1 MSDFNYDYNKEI
13 EELKNMI
20 MYLDDQ
26 KNIHDLL
33 SLQSE
38 VNKQFGNL
46 IQFKIGHDYEL
57 VQEKVDY
64 ITNGLFSEHFS
75 E

>member
-13 EELKNMI
+13 EEIKNMI

-26 KNIHDLL
+26 KNVHDIL
-33 SLQSE
+33 SIQSE

-46 IQFKIGHDYEL
+46 IQMKISHDYEL
-57 VQEKVDY
+57 VQEKIDD
-64 ITNGLFSEHFS
+64 IADGLFYEYFI

>member
-26 KNIHDLL
+26 KNVHDLL

-38 VNKQFGNL
+38 VNKQFANL
-46 IQFKIGHDYEL
+46 IQMKISHDYEL
-57 VQEKVDY
+57 VQEKVDD
-64 ITNGLFSEHFS
+64 IADGLFYEYFM